1 MGARA
6 PTAPT
11 LTKSLITILSKMC
24 YFQGWQLEYCKYDIM
39 RDYFLTIPL
48 EEQDVIWSEVGPNLE
63 KREKVMKRMAA
74 RKALAKSDKK

>member
-1 MGARA
+1 
-6 PTAPT
+6 
-11 LTKSLITILSKMC
+11 MC

-63 KREKVMKRMAA
+63 KRERVMKRMAA